1 MERKFQ
7 PGAALMLAQELGV
20 AASSTSQKG
29 LAVLQIFVSGIL
41 HIHHEVPVISRWMEQ
56 PLSAVCWL
64 PWQRERRNVNLAV
77 SLTSS
82 PCIRYSSSL
91 GGLTQSEMPF

>member
-1 MERKFQ
+1 
-7 PGAALMLAQELGV
+7 MLAQELGV

-29 LAVLQIFVSGIL
+29 LAVLQISVSGIL
-41 HIHHEVPVISRWMEQ
+41 HIHQEVPVISRWMEQ

-82 PCIRYSSSL
+82 PYINYSSSL
-91 GGLTQSEMPF
+91 GGLTQSEVPF